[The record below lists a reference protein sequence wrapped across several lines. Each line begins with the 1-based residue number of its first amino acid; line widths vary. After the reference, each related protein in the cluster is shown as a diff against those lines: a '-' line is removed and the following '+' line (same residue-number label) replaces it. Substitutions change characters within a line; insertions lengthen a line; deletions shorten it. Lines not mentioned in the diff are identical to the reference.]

1 MEETRARL
9 KCRVRTVAERT
20 STGGDIMRSIGG
32 LLFFLGVGSIVL
44 QFMNYEFVV
53 LSWMNNLNP
62 PLPWVIRIGLIVVGA
77 ILWFLGRKK

>member
-9 KCRVRTVAERT
+9 KGRVRTVAERT
-20 STGGDIMRSIGG
+20 STGGEIMRSIGG

-77 ILWFLGRKK
+77 ILWFLGKKK

>member
-1 MEETRARL
+1 
-9 KCRVRTVAERT
+9 
-20 STGGDIMRSIGG
+20 
-32 LLFFLGVGSIVL
+32 
-44 QFMNYEFVV
+44 VV